1 MWKKK
6 ETRFWYFKSIPYLV
20 ELLFLFSRKF
30 MLVLNAF
37 RYTID
42 CKWLQY
48 YAKIRTVDCKLLF
61 YVLLTIFKSDH
72 HNLIEERTLVNTQLQ
87 NGSRAMTIN
96 ETKEWIRQSILEEV
110 IVVKGNVLRISIIGN
125 SICRDIH
132 GRKNLWVV
140 SPAPLLSLSSARLS
154 PKLKRIDFH

>member
-1 MWKKK
+1 
-6 ETRFWYFKSIPYLV
+6 
-20 ELLFLFSRKF
+20 
-30 MLVLNAF
+30 
-37 RYTID
+37 
-42 CKWLQY
+42 
-48 YAKIRTVDCKLLF
+48 
-61 YVLLTIFKSDH
+61 
-72 HNLIEERTLVNTQLQ
+72 
-87 NGSRAMTIN
+87 MTIN

-154 PKLKRIDFH
+154 PKLKRINFHYEHEFINLHLCVKISPLLLHTW